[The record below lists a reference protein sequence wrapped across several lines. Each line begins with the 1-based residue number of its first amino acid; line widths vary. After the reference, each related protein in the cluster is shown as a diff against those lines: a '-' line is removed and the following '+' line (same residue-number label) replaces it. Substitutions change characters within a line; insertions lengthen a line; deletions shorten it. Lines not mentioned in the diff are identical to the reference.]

1 MRNASRFLLTL
12 GLLFGATFAAVP
24 AALAQNEQPQIKIT
38 QVDNSKFP
46 QVTVYVS
53 VTNAAGEPVGVDP
66 STIQLSENGKP
77 MQPTNVAGGSEG
89 TIGTLTTMLVM
100 DVSGSMDKN
109 GKIVGAKTAAKAYV
123 DQMRAGDQ
131 AGLMVY
137 NTQVNYV
144 QQPTADHAVL
154 TQAIDSIQTG
164 GDTAMYDALIAAED
178 ALKDVTG
185 RKAIIVVTDG
195 LDNRSSHKPDDVVSG
210 VQQNSLSI
218 STIGLGDATS
228 KAQTG
233 LDETALKSLAQ
244 QAGGSYS
251 FAGDPNGLA
260 ALFQAYGRKL
270 QSEYAITYLSPATLR
285 DGVNRSL
292 TVSLGGAGAVA
303 AEAKANYNPGGVLP
317 EVGSQSWP
325 LFAAVLLGLLALLAV
340 PFIIRA
346 ASNFGGFA
354 GFGAGGRKKSG
365 RIKLTDGSS
374 KSASPS
380 QPVPAT
386 RGRVKMK

>member
-1 MRNASRFLLTL
+1 MRKIARIILTF
-12 GLLFGATFAAVP
+12 GLLCAVTLVAAPTAFAQA
-24 AALAQNEQPQIKIT
+24 NEPQIKIT

-66 STIQLSENGKP
+66 ATIQLSENGQA
-77 MQPTNVAGGSEG
+77 MQATNVSGGSQGGQGGAEP
-89 TIGTLTTMLVM
+89 LTTMLVM

-109 GKIVGAKTAAKAYV
+109 GKIDGAKAAAKAYV
-123 DQMRAGDQ
+123 DQMRPGDQ

-144 QQPTADHAVL
+144 QQLTKDHSAL
-154 TQAIDSIQTG
+154 IGAIDGIKTG
-164 GDTAMYDALIAAED
+164 GDTAMYDALIAAQE

-185 RKAIIVVTDG
+185 RKAIIAVTDG
-195 LDNRSSHKPDDVVSG
+195 LDNRSSHKADDVIAG
-210 VQQNSLSI
+210 VKQNSLSI

-233 LDETALKSLAQ
+233 LDEAGLKSLAQ

-251 FAGDPNGLA
+251 FAGDAQSLA
-260 ALFQAYGRKL
+260 ALFQSYGRTL
-270 QSEYAITYLSPATLR
+270 QSEYAITYLSPSKLR

-292 TVSLGGAGAVA
+292 TVSLSGGAA
-303 AEAKANYNPGGVLP
+303 AAAQANYNPGGVLP
-317 EVGSQSWP
+317 EVPSQSWL
-325 LFAAVLLGLLALLAV
+325 LFVGILVGLLLLLVV
-340 PFIIRA
+340 PILLRLGSRGI
-346 ASNFGGFA
+346 GGL
-354 GFGAGGRKKSG
+354 GGIGGGHKKG
-365 RIKLTDGSS
+365 RVKLTGSNN
-374 KSASPS
+374 SPS
-380 QPVPAT
+380 QPTPAA